1 MRKTDHTI
9 KPELKD
15 KYEVVT
21 PVPKLNI
28 PELVENACVKP
39 KDNDFEYIIHVS
51 PVSKRNQAC
60 DECGS
65 ISYHGDGKSK
75 DRKVQDMILS
85 ILVGKFSYT
94 DLIPMQ
100 LYRLP
105 HNTFASLS

>member
-1 MRKTDHTI
+1 MNHAI

-15 KYEVVT
+15 KYEEVM

-28 PELVENACVKP
+28 PELIENACVKP

-75 DRKVQDMILS
+75 DRKVQDISMGLTRVTLQVEVPRYKNS
-85 ILVGKFSYT
+85 
-94 DLIPMQ
+94 LI
-100 LYRLP
+100 
-105 HNTFASLS
+105 F